1 MFSWSRKLACYAYH
15 AYPTGGSHVANKAKL
30 TPQEVIPGMPS
41 FSRVAI
47 FIKNPKLCCQEIHHK
62 KTHPNRASS
71 FIKLKTKKILPS
83 QAHARTWHSNS
94 SFFLLLFWHTKKQL
108 YFRGKRN
115 KRTSHT
121 SHLRQGAKLKLLS
134 IMSNSPSLNLQP
146 CCQMQ
151 EINGKTLHLCQQIT
165 LININIYF
173 FFLDANK

>member
-71 FIKLKTKKILPS
+71 FIKLKTKKYS
-83 QAHARTWHSNS
+83 QVKHMPEHGIQTQASFFFFFGTQRSNFTSEAKETRGPATPAIFGRGRNS
-94 SFFLLLFWHTKKQL
+94 SFFPSCQTLLHSICNHVVKCKKSMEKLFICV
-108 YFRGKRN
+108 N
-115 KRTSHT
+115 K
-121 SHLRQGAKLKLLS
+121 
-134 IMSNSPSLNLQP
+134 
-146 CCQMQ
+146 
-151 EINGKTLHLCQQIT
+151 
-165 LININIYF
+165 
-173 FFLDANK
+173 